1 MSKRLI
7 LVDGSSYLYRAFH
20 ALPPFATS
28 DGRPTG
34 AVYGVLNML
43 RKLLREEPSSH
54 IGVVFDAPGPT
65 FRDELFERYKANRA
79 PMPDDMRPQVE
90 PLLIA
95 IQALGLPLLRETG
108 VEADD
113 VIGTL
118 AHEAADAGYDV
129 VIVTG
134 DKDMAQ
140 LVNDRITLLDTMRD
154 RRLDSAGVEEKFG
167 VPPTCIIDLL
177 ALMGDTSDNIPGVHG
192 VGPKTAAKWL
202 QDYGSLDELLAHAD
216 DIKGKAG
223 ERLRDSFDDI
233 QLSRELATIKCDVKL
248 DVEPAGLTAGEPDTE
263 ALRQIYADLEFK
275 SWLAELGEAESAAP
289 ERDYEIV
296 TTEAQLDA
304 WIKRLEKSELFAVDT
319 ETTSLDYLMA
329 RIVGI
334 SFALA
339 ADDATYVPLAH
350 TEAQPFDREAV
361 LERLRPLLESAERGK
376 VGHHLKYDAHVFA
389 NHGIKLAGIRHDTLL
404 ESYVLDPTAGRHD
417 MDSLAERA
425 LNEKT
430 IDYDE
435 VTGTGRKRIGFED
448 VPIEAAGQYAAEDAD
463 ITWRLHENLWPRLQA
478 LPRACEVYESIELPI
493 VPVLLAMER
502 HGVLIDCDQLAK
514 QSAELE
520 KRMAELQQAAWD
532 CAGQE
537 FNLSSPVQLGEILY
551 DKLALP
557 ARHKTPKGQPSTAEK
572 VLLELADEHELPK
585 LILDYREV
593 SKLRSTY
600 TEKLPASVNPST
612 GRVHTSYN
620 QTGTS
625 TGRLSSSDPNL
636 QNIPVRSEE
645 GRRIRQAFIAPPGCV
660 VLAADYSQVELRIMA
675 HLSGDQGLRK
685 AFAEKLDIH
694 TATAAE
700 VLGKKMDE
708 VTAEERRAAK
718 ATNFGL
724 IYGMSAFGLAR
735 QLGISRGEAED
746 YINRYFDRYPG
757 VRHYMDSTREQ
768 ARRDGYVE
776 TLFGRRL
783 YVPEISSRNMQRRQG
798 AERAAINAPM
808 QGTAA
813 DIIKRAMITIHA
825 WCARDA
831 VPATLIMQVHDE
843 LVFEVEEKFVD
854 TAREEIRRQMQDA
867 ADLSVPLVVDIGTG
881 ANWDEAH

>member
-1 MSKRLI
+1 MKKRLI

-20 ALPPFATS
+20 ALPPFTTS

-34 AVYGVLNML
+34 AIYGVLNML
-43 RKLLREEPSSH
+43 RKLIREEPGSH
-54 IGVVFDAPGPT
+54 IGVVFDAPGRT
-65 FRDELFERYKANRA
+65 FRDDLFERYKANRA
-79 PMPDDMRPQVE
+79 PMPDDLRPQIE
-90 PLLIA
+90 PLLETIR
-95 IQALGLPLLRETG
+95 ALGLPLLRETG

-118 AHEAADAGYDV
+118 AHQAAVAGYDV
-129 VIVTG
+129 IIVTG

-140 LVNDRITLLDTMRD
+140 LVNGHVTLLDTMRD
-154 RRLDSAGVEEKFG
+154 RRLDGVGVEEKFG
-167 VPPTCIIDLL
+167 VPPERIIDLL

-202 QDYGSLDELLAHAD
+202 QEYGGLDELLAHAD
-216 DIKGKAG
+216 EIKGKAG
-223 ERLRDSFDDI
+223 ERLRESLDDI

-248 DVEPAGLTAGEPDTE
+248 DVEPEALVACEPDTA
-263 ALRQIYADLEFK
+263 ALNKLYADLEFK
-275 SWLAELGEAESAAP
+275 SWLAELGDEAAPRP

-296 TTEAQLDA
+296 TTEAQLGA
-304 WIKRLEKSELFAVDT
+304 WLDRLEKSDLFAVDT
-319 ETTSLDYLMA
+319 ETTSLDYLTA

-334 SFALA
+334 SFATA
-339 ADDATYVPLAH
+339 EGEATYVPLAH
-350 TEAQPFDREAV
+350 TTGQPFEREAV
-361 LERLRPLLESAERGK
+361 LERLRPLLENAGRGK
-376 VGHHLKYDAHVFA
+376 VGHHLKYDAHVLA
-389 NHGIKLAGIRHDTLL
+389 NHGITLAGIRHDTLL

-430 IDYDE
+430 ISYDE

-448 VPIEAAGQYAAEDAD
+448 VPIDVAGQYAAEDAD
-463 ITWRLHENLWPRLQA
+463 ITWRLHQNLWPRLQA
-478 LPRACEVYESIELPI
+478 LPRACEVYETIELPI
-493 VPVLLAMER
+493 VSVLLAMER
-502 HGVLIDCDQLAK
+502 HGVLIDCERLAR

-520 KRMAELQQAAWD
+520 KRMGELQQAAWD
-532 CAGQE
+532 CAGGE
-537 FNLSSPVQLGEILY
+537 FNLSSPAQLGEILY
-551 DKLALP
+551 DRLELP
-557 ARHKTPKGQPSTAEK
+557 ARHKTPKGQPSTAER
-572 VLLELADEHELPK
+572 VLLELASEHELPQ

-600 TEKLPASVNPST
+600 TEKLPASVNPTT

-645 GRRIRQAFIAPPGCV
+645 GRRIRQAFIAPTCCV
-660 VLAADYSQVELRIMA
+660 LLAADYSQVELRIMA
-675 HLSGDQGLRK
+675 HLSGDEGLRK
-685 AFAEKLDIH
+685 AFAEGLDIH
-694 TATAAE
+694 RATAAE
-700 VLGKKMDE
+700 VLGKQMEE
-708 VTAEERRAAK
+708 VSAEERRAAK

-735 QLGISRGEAED
+735 QLGIPRGEADD

-783 YVPEISSRNMQRRQG
+783 YVPEINSRNMQRRQA
-798 AERAAINAPM
+798 AERVAINAPM

-813 DIIKRAMITIHA
+813 DIIKRAMITIHD
-825 WCARDA
+825 WCARDD
-831 VPATLIMQVHDE
+831 VPVTLIMQVHDE
-843 LVFEVEEKFVD
+843 LVFEVREDVVD
-854 TAREEIRRQMQDA
+854 KARKEIGTLMQNA
-867 ADLSVPLVVDIGTG
+867 ADLAVPLVVDIGVG

>member
-1 MSKRLI
+1 MNKRLI

-20 ALPPFATS
+20 ALPPFTTS

-34 AVYGVLNML
+34 AIYGVLNML
-43 RKLLREEPSSH
+43 RKLMREEPGSH
-54 IGVVFDAPGPT
+54 IGVVFDAPGRT
-65 FRDELFERYKANRA
+65 FRDDLFERYKANRA
-79 PMPDDMRPQVE
+79 PMPDDLRLQIE
-90 PLLIA
+90 PLLETIR
-95 IQALGLPLLRETG
+95 ALGLPLLRETG

-118 AHEAADAGYDV
+118 AHQAAGAGYDV

-140 LVNDRITLLDTMRD
+140 LVNGHVTLLDTMRD
-154 RRLDSAGVEEKFG
+154 RRLDGAGVKVKFG
-167 VPPTCIIDLL
+167 VPPERIIDLL

-202 QDYGSLDELLAHAD
+202 QEYGGLDELLAHAD
-216 DIKGKAG
+216 EIKGKAG
-223 ERLRDSFDDI
+223 ERLRESLDDI
-233 QLSRELATIKCDVKL
+233 QLSRELATIKCDVRL
-248 DVEPAGLTAGEPDTE
+248 DVEPEALAATEPDTE
-263 ALRQIYADLEFK
+263 ALRRLYADLEFK
-275 SWLAELGEAESAAP
+275 SWLTELGEEETLPP

-296 TTEAQLDA
+296 TTDAQLVA
-304 WIKRLEKSELFAVDT
+304 WLERLENSDLFAVDT
-319 ETTSLDYLMA
+319 ETTSLDYLTA

-334 SFALA
+334 SFAT
-339 ADDATYVPLAH
+339 ADGQATYVPLAH
-350 TEAQPFDREAV
+350 TAGQPFDREAV
-361 LERLRPLLESAERGK
+361 LERLRPLLENPDREK
-376 VGHHLKYDAHVFA
+376 VGHHLKYDAHVLA
-389 NHGIKLAGIRHDTLL
+389 NHGITLAGIRHDTLL

-417 MDSLAERA
+417 MDSLAERT

-430 IDYDE
+430 IGYDE
-435 VTGTGRKRIGFED
+435 ITGTGRKRIGFED
-448 VPIEAAGQYAAEDAD
+448 VPIEVAGQYAAEDAD
-463 ITWRLHENLWPRLQA
+463 VTWRLHQNLWPRLQA
-478 LPRACEVYESIELPI
+478 LPRACKVYEDIELPI
-493 VPVLLAMER
+493 VSVLLAMER
-502 HGVLIDCDQLAK
+502 HGVLIDSERLAQ

-520 KRMAELQQAAWD
+520 KRMAELERAAWD

-537 FNLSSPVQLGEILY
+537 FNLSSPAQLGEILY
-551 DKLALP
+551 GKLELP
-557 ARHKTPKGQPSTAEK
+557 VRHKTPKGQPSTAER
-572 VLLELADEHELPK
+572 VLVELAAEHELPR
-585 LILDYREV
+585 LVLDYREV
-593 SKLRSTY
+593 AKLRSTY
-600 TEKLPASVNPST
+600 TEKLPASVYPKT

-660 VLAADYSQVELRIMA
+660 LLAADYSQVELRIMA
-675 HLSGDQGLRK
+675 HLSGDEGLRK
-685 AFAEKLDIH
+685 AFAEGLDVH
-694 TATAAE
+694 RVTAAE

-708 VTAEERRAAK
+708 VSAEERRAAK

-735 QLGISRGEAED
+735 QLGIPRGEADD

-757 VRHYMDSTREQ
+757 VRHYMESAREQ

-783 YVPEISSRNMQRRQG
+783 YVPEIVSRNMQRRQA

-813 DIIKRAMITIHA
+813 DIIKRAMITIHK
-825 WCARDA
+825 WCARDD

-843 LVFEVEEKFVD
+843 LVFEVEENFID
-854 TAREEIRRQMQDA
+854 AAREEIRRQMQNA
-867 ADLSVPLVVDIGTG
+867 ADLSVPLVVDIGAGT
-881 ANWDEAH
+881 NWDEAH

>member
-1 MSKRLI
+1 MSKKLI

-20 ALPPFATS
+20 ALPPFTTS

-43 RKLLREEPSSH
+43 RKLIREEAGSH
-54 IGVVFDAPGPT
+54 IAVVFDAPGPT
-65 FRDELFERYKANRA
+65 FRDDLFERYKANRA
-79 PMPDDMRPQVE
+79 PMPDDMRPQIE
-90 PLLIA
+90 PLLDA
-95 IQALGLPLLRETG
+95 IQALGLPLLREQG

-118 AHEAADAGYDV
+118 AQQACGQGYEV

-140 LVNDRITLLDTMRD
+140 LVNGHVSLLDTMKD
-154 RRLDSAGVEEKFG
+154 RRMDSAGVEEKFG
-167 VPPTCIIDLL
+167 VPPERIIDLL

-202 QDYGSLDELLAHAD
+202 QQYGSLDELLAHAD
-216 DIKGKAG
+216 EIKGKAG
-223 ERLRDSFDDI
+223 ERLRDSFDAI
-233 QLSRELATIKCDVKL
+233 SLSRQLATIKCDVNL
-248 DVEPAGLTAGEPDTE
+248 AVEPEALVQGEPDTDT
-263 ALRQIYADLEFK
+263 LRKLYADLEFK
-275 SWLAELGEAESAAP
+275 SWLAELGEEEKPAP
-289 ERDYEIV
+289 ERNYEIV
-296 TTEAQLDA
+296 TTQAQLDK
-304 WIKRLEKSELFAVDT
+304 WIKRLGQSELFAFDT
-319 ETTSLDYLMA
+319 ETTSLDYLAA

-334 SFALA
+334 SFATA
-339 ADDATYVPLAH
+339 GGEATYVPLAH
-350 TEAQPFDREAV
+350 TGSQPFDRDAV
-361 LERLRPLLESAERGK
+361 LEQLRPLLEDAGRGK
-376 VGHHLKYDAHVFA
+376 LGHHLKYDAHVLA
-389 NHGIKLAGIRHDTLL
+389 NHGIELAGIRHDTLL

-417 MDSLAERA
+417 MDSLAARA

-430 IDYDE
+430 ISYDE

-448 VPIEAAGQYAAEDAD
+448 VPVDVAGQYAAEDAD

-478 LPRACEVYESIELPI
+478 LPRACEVYESIEIP
-493 VPVLLAMER
+493 VVSVLLAMER
-502 HGVLIDCDQLAK
+502 HGVLIDSERLAK

-532 CAGQE
+532 VAGTE
-537 FNLSSPVQLGEILY
+537 FNLGSPAQLGDILY
-551 DKLALP
+551 NQLQLP
-557 ARHKTPKGQPSTAEK
+557 VRHKTPKGQPSTAEK
-572 VLLELADEHELPK
+572 VLLELADEHELPR

-600 TEKLPASVNPST
+600 TEKLPASVNPDT

-660 VLAADYSQVELRIMA
+660 LLAADYSQVELRIMA
-675 HLSGDQGLRK
+675 HLSGDEGLRN
-685 AFAEKLDIH
+685 AFAEGLDIH
-694 TATAAE
+694 RATAAE

-724 IYGMSAFGLAR
+724 IYGMSAFGLSR
-735 QLGISRGEAED
+735 QLGVSRGEAED

-768 ARRDGYVE
+768 AHQNGYVE

-783 YVPEISSRNMQRRQG
+783 YLPEINSRNGQRRQA
-798 AERAAINAPM
+798 AERVAINAPM

-813 DIIKRAMITIHA
+813 DIIKRAMITIHG
-825 WCARDA
+825 WCKCDD
-831 VPATLIMQVHDE
+831 VPASLIMQVHDE
-843 LVFEVEEKFVD
+843 LVFEVDKDFAD
-854 TAREEIRRQMQDA
+854 TARNEIAERMEGA
-867 ADLSVPLVVDIGTG
+867 AELAVPLAVDIGVG

>member
-1 MSKRLI
+1 MSKKLI

-20 ALPPFATS
+20 ALPPFTTS

-43 RKLLREEPSSH
+43 RKLMREESGSH

-79 PMPDDMRPQVE
+79 PMPEDLRPQVK
-90 PLLIA
+90 PLLEVIR
-95 IQALGLPLLRETG
+95 ALGLPLLREQG

-118 AHEAADAGYDV
+118 ALQACAKGYDV

-140 LVNDRITLLDTMRD
+140 LVNGRVTLLDTMRD
-154 RRLDSAGVEEKFG
+154 RRLDSAGVEQRFG
-167 VPPTCIIDLL
+167 VPPGRIIDLL

-202 QDYGSLDELLAHAD
+202 QQYGSLEALLEHAQ

-223 ERLRDSFDDI
+223 ERLRSSLEDI
-233 QLSRELATIKCDVKL
+233 NLSRELARIKCDVAL
-248 DVEPAGLTAGEPDTE
+248 DVKPDELVRGEPDTSG
-263 ALRQIYADLEFK
+263 LRKLYAELEFR
-275 SWLAELGEAESAAP
+275 SWQAELGEDKKPAP

-296 TTEAQLDA
+296 TSEAQLDG
-304 WIKRLEKSELFAVDT
+304 WIKRLEKSDLFAVDT
-319 ETTSLDYLMA
+319 ETTSLDYLAA

-334 SFALA
+334 SFATA
-339 ADDATYVPLAH
+339 QGEATYVPLAH
-350 TEAQPFDREAV
+350 TESQPFDRDEV
-361 LERLRPLLESAERGK
+361 LQRLRPLLEDSARGK

-389 NHGIKLAGIRHDTLL
+389 NHGIVLSGIRHDTLL

-417 MDSLAERA
+417 MDSLARRVLDES
-425 LNEKT
+425 T
-430 IDYDE
+430 ISYDE
-435 VTGTGRKRIGFED
+435 VTGTGRKRIGFEE
-448 VPIEAAGQYAAEDAD
+448 VPIKAAGQYAAEDAD

-478 LPRACEVYESIELPI
+478 LHRACEVYESIEIPVLS
-493 VPVLLAMER
+493 VLLAMER
-502 HGVLIDCDQLAK
+502 HGVLIDADLLYRH
-514 QSAELE
+514 SAELAR
-520 KRMAELQQAAWD
+520 RMQELEQAAWSA
-532 CAGQE
+532 AGTE
-537 FNLSSPVQLGEILY
+537 FNLGSPAQLGEILY
-551 DKLALP
+551 NKIGLP
-557 ARHKTPKGQPSTAEK
+557 VRHKTPKGQPSTAEK
-572 VLLELADEHELPK
+572 VLLELADEHELPR

-600 TEKLPASVNPST
+600 TEKLPASVNSET

-660 VLAADYSQVELRIMA
+660 LLAADYSQVELRIMA
-675 HLSGDQGLRK
+675 HLSGDEGLRQ
-685 AFAEKLDIH
+685 AFAEGLDIH
-694 TATAAE
+694 RATAAE
-700 VLGKKMDE
+700 VLGKQMEE
-708 VTAEERRAAK
+708 VSSEERRAAK

-724 IYGMSAFGLAR
+724 IYGMSAFGLGR
-735 QLGISRGEAED
+735 QLGIPRGEAED

-783 YVPEISSRNMQRRQG
+783 YLPEISSRNMQRRQA
-798 AERAAINAPM
+798 AERVAINAPM

-813 DIIKRAMITIHA
+813 DIIKRAMIDIHE
-825 WCARDA
+825 WCGREE
-831 VPATLIMQVHDE
+831 VPVALIMQVHDE
-843 LVFEVEEKFVD
+843 LVFEVKEDYVD
-854 TAREEIRRQMQDA
+854 TARREIAGRMEGA
-867 ADLSVPLVVDIGTG
+867 ADLAVPLVVDIGLG

>member
-1 MSKRLI
+1 MNKRLI

-20 ALPPFATS
+20 ALPPFSTS
-28 DGRPTG
+28 AGQPTG
-34 AVYGVLNML
+34 AIYGVLNML
-43 RKLLREEPSSH
+43 RRLLREEPYSH

-79 PMPDDMRPQVE
+79 PMPDDLRPQIE
-90 PLLIA
+90 PLLATID
-95 IQALGLPLLRETG
+95 ALGLPLLREAG

-118 AHEAADAGYDV
+118 ARQADTVGYEV

-140 LVNDRITLLDTMRD
+140 LVNARITLLDTMRN
-154 RRLDSAGVEEKFG
+154 RRLDSVGVEEKFG
-167 VPPTCIIDLL
+167 VPPGCIIDLL
-177 ALMGDTSDNIPGVHG
+177 ALMGDTSDNIPGVPG

-202 QDYGSLDELLAHAD
+202 QEYGSLDELLAHTD
-216 DIKGKAG
+216 EIKGKVG
-223 ERLRDSFDDI
+223 ERLRDNLDEVG
-233 QLSRELATIKCDVKL
+233 LSRELATIKCDVKL
-248 DVEPAGLTAGEPDTE
+248 KLDPDALTMGTPDT
-263 ALRQIYADLEFK
+263 ARLRELYGELEFK
-275 SWLAELGEAESAAP
+275 SWLAELGEEKTAP

-296 TTEAQLDA
+296 TTEAQLGS
-304 WIKRLEKSELFAVDT
+304 WLKRLEQSELFAVDT
-319 ETTSLDYLMA
+319 ETTSLDYLTA

-334 SFALA
+334 SFATA
-339 ADDATYVPLAH
+339 EGEATYVPLAH
-350 TEAQPFDREAV
+350 TSAQPFDRDSV
-361 LERLRPLLESAERGK
+361 LDRLRPLLENADLGK
-376 VGHHLKYDAHVFA
+376 VGHHLKYDAHVLA
-389 NHGIKLAGIRHDTLL
+389 NHGITLAGIRHDTLL

-425 LNEKT
+425 LHEKT
-430 IDYDE
+430 ISYDE

-448 VPIEAAGQYAAEDAD
+448 VPIETAGQYAAEDAD

-478 LPRACEVYESIELPI
+478 LPRACAVYESIELPI
-493 VPVLLAMER
+493 VSVLLAMER
-502 HGVLIDCDQLAK
+502 HGVLIDCDRLAK
-514 QSAELE
+514 QSTELE
-520 KRMAELQQAAWD
+520 RRMDELQHAAWK
-532 CAGQE
+532 CAGTE
-537 FNLSSPVQLGEILY
+537 FNLSSPTQLGEILY
-551 DKLALP
+551 EQLKLP
-557 ARHKTPKGQPSTAEK
+557 VRHKTPKGQPSTAEK

-600 TEKLPASVNPST
+600 TEKLPSSVNPAT

-660 VLAADYSQVELRIMA
+660 LLAADYSQVELRIMA
-675 HLSGDQGLRK
+675 HLSGDAGLRQ
-685 AFAEKLDIH
+685 AFAEGLDIH
-694 TATAAE
+694 RVTAAE
-700 VLGKKMDE
+700 VLGKKPDD
-708 VTAEERRAAK
+708 VTGEERRAAK

-735 QLGISRGEAED
+735 QLGISRGEADD
-746 YINRYFDRYPG
+746 YIARYFDRYPG
-757 VRHYMDSTREQ
+757 VRHYMDSAREQ

-783 YVPEISSRNMQRRQG
+783 YVPEIASRNMQRRQG

-813 DIIKRAMITIHA
+813 DIIKRAMITIHE
-825 WCARDA
+825 WCARDD
-831 VPATLIMQVHDE
+831 VPVTLIMQVHDE

-854 TAREEIRRQMQDA
+854 AAREKIRRHMQDA
-867 ADLSVPLVVDIGTG
+867 ADLSVPLVVDIDIG